1 MNNESKSFWLFS
13 ILGIIFGYVSFL
25 INKTLVSS
33 LIPFVLSIVVL
44 YAFAAVLRQVLK
56 INEKMKWFM
65 SNGGWVYIFLWFVTW
80 IIFYNL

>member
-13 ILGIIFGYVSFL
+13 ILGIVFGYVSFL
-25 INKTLVSS
+25 INRALVSS
-33 LIPFVLSIVVL
+33 LIPFVLAIVVL
-44 YAFAAVLRQVLK
+44 YAFATVLRKVLK